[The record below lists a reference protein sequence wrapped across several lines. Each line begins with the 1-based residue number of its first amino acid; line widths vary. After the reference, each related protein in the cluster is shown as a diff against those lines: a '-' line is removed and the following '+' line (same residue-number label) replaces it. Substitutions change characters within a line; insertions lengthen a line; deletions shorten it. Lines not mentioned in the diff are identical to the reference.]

1 MKKIDIY
8 TDGACSGNPGP
19 GGCAFI
25 IVNNDSTY
33 SNSKGYK
40 KTTNNRMEMR
50 AVIMALE
57 YVLEDQKMCSN
68 GLELEVTIH
77 SDSQLIVNA
86 FNKGWS
92 KSSNKDLWDTIGILI
107 ADLKT
112 FNTKVT
118 FEKVAGHAGD
128 KWNEEV
134 DKLAVEASKN
144 DAFTED
150 TGYEKKEE
158 SIFSQNIQIEAP
170 AEPEIVSIKF
180 INCNTKDD
188 RKIRVSLS
196 NGTEVEIESLYGGFQ
211 QYNCTKKEAYITLH
225 IAKRF
230 CNWLKGG
237 SL

>member
-1 MKKIDIY
+1 MDKLDIY

-25 IVNNDSTY
+25 IVDNDSTY

-40 KTTNNRMEMR
+40 NTTNNRMEMR

-57 YVLEDQKMCSN
+57 YVREGQIMTD
-68 GLELEVTIH
+68 GLDLDVTIH

-92 KSSNKDLWDTIGILI
+92 KSSNKDLWDTIDDLI
-107 ADLKT
+107 AELKI
-112 FNTKVT
+112 FNTKVS

-150 TGYEKKEE
+150 AGYEKKEK
-158 SIFSQNIQIEAP
+158 SIFSQNIQIKAP
-170 AEPEIVSIKF
+170 AEPEIVSVKF

-211 QYNCTKKEAYITLH
+211 QYNCTEKEAFITLP
-225 IAKRF
+225 IARRF